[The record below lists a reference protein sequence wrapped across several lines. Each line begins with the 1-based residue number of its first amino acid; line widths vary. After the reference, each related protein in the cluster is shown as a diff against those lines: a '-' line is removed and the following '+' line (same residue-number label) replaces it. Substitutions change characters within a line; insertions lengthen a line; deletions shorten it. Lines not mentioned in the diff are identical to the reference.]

1 MHAVGLKSDGTAL
14 ACGANNSGQCNVSEW
29 EDLTMIA
36 AGAYHTVGLKS
47 DGTLVACGSNTFGE
61 CNVSG
66 FHNVAAVSAG
76 ERFTLIT
83 FKDGSSTVVVNF
95 DAGQSNP

>member
-1 MHAVGLKSDGTAL
+1 
-14 ACGANNSGQCNVSEW
+14 
-29 EDLTMIA
+29 MIA

-83 FKDGSSTVVVNF
+83 FKDGSSTVVGNF
-95 DAGQSNP
+95 DAGQSNV

>member
-1 MHAVGLKSDGTAL
+1 MKKVLSIILSLVMAL
-14 ACGANNSGQCNVSEW
+14 S
-29 EDLTMIA
+29 
-36 AGAYHTVGLKS
+36 
-47 DGTLVACGSNTFGE
+47 LVACGSNTFGE
-61 CNVSG
+61 CNISG

-83 FKDGSSTVVVNF
+83 FKDGSSTVVGNF

>member
-1 MHAVGLKSDGTAL
+1 MKKSL
-14 ACGANNSGQCNVSEW
+14 CYILSLLLLS
-29 EDLTMIA
+29 
-36 AGAYHTVGLKS
+36 S
-47 DGTLVACGSNTFGE
+47 LVACGSNTFGE

-83 FKDGSSTVVVNF
+83 FKDGSSTVVGNF